1 MQAEQPLT
9 KPGFNSDRR
18 VGTYLADLMVL
29 FIYLFILQK
38 WKLKPREGSRPPAK
52 VTVMVWSWKKQSWG
66 LNPELLAPSPSCK
79 QRDRQAHTRL
89 LWKAEPS
96 PTGPRSS
103 EGL

>member
-18 VGTYLADLMVL
+18 VGTYLMDLIVL
-29 FIYLFILQK
+29 FIYLFIYLFILRK
-38 WKLKPREGSRPPAK
+38 WKLKPREGSRPHAK

-79 QRDRQAHTRL
+79 QRDRQAHTCL
-89 LWKAEPS
+89 L
-96 PTGPRSS
+96 
-103 EGL
+103 